1 MEDSLEVLKKK
12 GGCGTW
18 RCGLVSMAEMDQ
30 LLGEIILEAFSN
42 FSDSMEGFDVGWL
55 GDCRCETQGN
65 FCGVYTHQRAFNR
78 PQPNHMRMRV
88 N

>member
-42 FSDSMEGFDVGWL
+42 FSDSMEGFDVG
-55 GDCRCETQGN
+55 
-65 FCGVYTHQRAFNR
+65 
-78 PQPNHMRMRV
+78 
-88 N
+88 